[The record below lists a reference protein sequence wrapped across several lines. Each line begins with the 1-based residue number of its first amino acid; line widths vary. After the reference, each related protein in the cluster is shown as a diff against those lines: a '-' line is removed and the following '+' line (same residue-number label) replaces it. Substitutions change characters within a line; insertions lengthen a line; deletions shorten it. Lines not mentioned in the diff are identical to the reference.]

1 MAKVLITDKVHPVC
15 DQTLEAAGLEI
26 VHAIGASE
34 EELESI
40 VHDIDAWVIRSGT
53 KITGPL
59 IQAATRL
66 QAIGRAGVGVD
77 NVDIPAATR
86 SGVMVINTPDG
97 NTISTAEHTCAMM
110 MSLARRVPHAA
121 ASMWSG
127 NWDRKSF
134 SGSELYGKTL
144 GIVGVGKIGKA
155 VAERMRSFEMAV
167 LGYDPLLSA
176 EHAEKLGIT
185 PVSFE
190 ELMQRSDFVSVHA
203 PLIEGTRG
211 LINARTLELGKDGVC
226 IINCARGGIVVEED
240 LLAALETGKVA
251 GAALDVYEVEPPGE
265 SRSALINHPRVVTT
279 PHIAASTA
287 EAQERVARQ
296 VAEQIVN
303 ALEGRPVASAVNA
316 AAVKSAARPEIQPYI
331 ELASLLGR
339 VAAQLHDE
347 PVKKI
352 TVCCRGEL
360 TRRFGDALLTSATSG
375 VLSERL
381 TSPVNLVNALALAED
396 AGVPLSIEMDDAPGG
411 YSEVVAVR
419 LGGTSKGHEV
429 SGAVFGGDDARIIE
443 IDGFH
448 LELRL
453 PGQFLVYR
461 NVDRPGM
468 LAAVGEILATAGINI
483 GSMALGRSSEHEI
496 ALTGMLVDDDVS
508 DETVRAIQSITG
520 VELVNL
526 LRV

>member
-1 MAKVLITDKVHPVC
+1 MAKVLITDNVHPIC
-15 DQTLEAAGLEI
+15 AETLQNAGLEVI
-26 VHAIGASE
+26 EAIGASE
-34 EELESI
+34 SELKSI
-40 VHDIDAWVIRSGT
+40 VPDIDAWVIRSGT
-53 KITGPL
+53 QITSDL
-59 IQAATRL
+59 IDAASRL
-66 QAIGRAGVGVD
+66 RAIGRAGVGVD

-121 ASMWSG
+121 ASMWG
-127 NWDRKSF
+127 GKWDRKSF

-155 VAERMRSFEMAV
+155 VAQRMQAFDMDV
-167 LGYDPLLSA
+167 LGFDPLLSA

-190 ELMQRSDFVSVHA
+190 ELMRRSDFVTVHA
-203 PLIEGTRG
+203 PLIDGTRG
-211 LINARTLELGKDGVC
+211 LINEASLALCRDGVC
-226 IINCARGGIVVEED
+226 IINCARGGIVIEED
-240 LLAALETGKVA
+240 LLRAIEAGKVA
-251 GAALDVYEVEPPGE
+251 GAALDVYEIEPPGD

-303 ALEGRPVASAVNA
+303 ALDGRPVASAVNA

-331 ELASLLGR
+331 ELAALLGR
-339 VAAQLHDE
+339 VAAQLHDS
-347 PVKKI
+347 PIKKI
-352 TVCCRGEL
+352 GVCCRGDL

-381 TSPVNLVNALALAED
+381 TSPVNLVNAITLAED
-396 AGVPLSIEMDDAPGG
+396 AGIPLSIEMDDAPAG
-411 YSEVVAVR
+411 YSEVISVR
-419 LGGTSKGHEV
+419 LFGATEEHEV
-429 SGAVFGGDDARIIE
+429 SGAVFGGEDSRIIE

-453 PGQFLVYR
+453 RGQFLVYR
-461 NVDRPGM
+461 NEDRPGM
-468 LAAVGEILATAGINI
+468 LAAVGDILARAGVNI

-496 ALTGMLVDDDVS
+496 ALTGMLVDDEVTE
-508 DETVRAIQSITG
+508 ETIRAIQSVRG
-520 VELVNL
+520 VERVNL